1 MVVKTVVSQGRPLR
15 EGSVLPDFDDP
26 RYAHRPIPPVP
37 VPSWSELSSKS
48 GKRPAEAYD
57 DQFFEA
63 YDFPDVKRQ
72 RLSNLADANG
82 DDDVVQ
88 SVEQVEPLQGVEFIP
103 PNSQTIIHDSQS
115 SPRDELFQPIVQPPV
130 LENYPALFQH
140 SDTSTSRKD
149 HLHAHGLKA
158 DQMSESST
166 DLPLPKTRKALLYD
180 PTHVK
185 TQALLTPPSDAS
197 KRKPNGETRSVH
209 VHGSKIKS
217 SPTQATTSSLRRP
230 GTVRKSI
237 YDMEESDDIECSEMS
252 PNSKLAAGKKL
263 SRSSSGS
270 KGSSKGSHV
279 RKEMG
284 SLDMFAGSVPNSEVV
299 KLMED
304 GGVIQPESAK
314 RPRKTISYGS
324 QEYNFRAD
332 EDVCGQQVDA
342 PQVREASATSS
353 HPPNATSYENESG
366 IREDANVAPEETTI
380 SKGRNPTTSGQID
393 AVPPTTK
400 PVEQTSPGDKSRRR
414 RKKSQIASG
423 KFTEPHNLD
432 TTQQQL
438 DAKQS
443 TPIDS
448 PGEQLLE
455 MQASSQKSGQDSLK
469 NDLKKTKK
477 QTKAEQK
484 KQEAAAGT
492 ALISATS
499 TQREELQKPGRDRKT
514 KAANGPPMV
523 DVRAIEKRARSDSA
537 PKSPYARASPPEGS
551 VGLGFTNSPRRPS
564 VVSRSSS
571 SFSPRRLFREPPAS
585 TKVVT
590 SVDLKDTK
598 SSPDSSDGSADESSD
613 ASSDESAEAA
623 LATPSKPPPPEK
635 AQTPYRKFIARP
647 KHNIERQ
654 EAIKEATSNKV
665 TAEPA
670 LRADSPVVSSV
681 TLPKGMTLEQY
692 EAKKKQFKDVL
703 PKTKA
708 TADPK
713 VKKELEAQAERAVL
727 ARASSK
733 GSTSSVAPSDQPQAK
748 IKPKKSTVTKD
759 AILASTTGAASG
771 QTSKQPAGPAQKKT
785 ARSTTKPAAT
795 SSTIASES
803 IKSSQPVRAKTT
815 PAATASKSGAAT
827 LTTDPEPG
835 NRLKHLKHKIASRSA
850 RSSPAPLM
858 FATSTKPII
867 KGFNALDEDS
877 EDDSDSDS
885 DEDDDKD
892 EEEKR
897 VNVIKAAK
905 PDQSTR
911 SAVINSDE
919 DTGDSSEDDED

>member
-1 MVVKTVVSQGRPLR
+1 VVVKTVVSQGRPLR

-37 VPSWSELSSKS
+37 VPSWSEPSSKS
-48 GKRPAEAYD
+48 GKRPAEEYD

-72 RLSNLADANG
+72 RLSNLADADG

-88 SVEQVEPLQGVEFIP
+88 SVEQVGPLQGVEFVP

-115 SPRDELFQPIVQPPV
+115 SPREEVFQPLVQPPV
-130 LENYPALFQH
+130 LEYTSALFQH
-140 SDTSTSRKD
+140 SDTSASRKD
-149 HLHAHGLKA
+149 HLHVHGLKA

-166 DLPLPKTRKALLYD
+166 DLPLPKSRKPLLYD
-180 PTHVK
+180 PNHDK

-217 SPTQATTSSLRRP
+217 SPTQATSSSLRRP

-237 YDMEESDDIECSEMS
+237 YDMEASDDIECSEMS

-270 KGSSKGSHV
+270 KGSATGSRV

-284 SLDMFAGSVPNSEVV
+284 SLDIFAGTVPNSEVV

-314 RPRKTISYGS
+314 RPRKTISYSS

-332 EDVCGQQVDA
+332 EDVCDQQVDA
-342 PQVREASATSS
+342 PQVRKASVARS
-353 HPPNATSYENESG
+353 HPPNATTYKDESG
-366 IREDANVAPEETTI
+366 TRKDVNAVPEETTM
-380 SKGRNPTTSGQID
+380 SKGRQPTTLTQID

-400 PVEQTSPGDKSRRR
+400 PLEQTSPGDRSRRR

-423 KFTEPHNLD
+423 EFTEPHNLD
-432 TTQQQL
+432 TTQQRL

-455 MQASSQKSGQDSLK
+455 MQTSSQKSGQDSLK

-477 QTKAEQK
+477 QSKIEQK
-484 KQEAAAGT
+484 RQEAVAGT
-492 ALISATS
+492 AMISAT
-499 TQREELQKPGRDRKT
+499 TLQLKGPQKPGRDYKT
-514 KAANGPPMV
+514 KAVNSFPTV
-523 DVRAIEKRARSDSA
+523 DVKVIKERARSDSA

-551 VGLGFTNSPRRPS
+551 VGLGFTNSPRRS
-564 VVSRSSS
+564 SIVSRSGS
-571 SFSPRRLFREPPAS
+571 SFSPRRLFQEQPAS
-585 TKVVT
+585 TKVLT
-590 SVDLKDTK
+590 SDDLKETG
-598 SSPDSSDGSADESSD
+598 SSHDSSD
-613 ASSDESAEAA
+613 ASSDESTEAA

-635 AQTPYRKFIARP
+635 AQTPYQKFIARP
-647 KHNIERQ
+647 KQNIERQ
-654 EAIKEATSNKV
+654 EAINEATSNKV

-670 LRADSPVVSSV
+670 LRSNSPVVSSV

-692 EAKKKQFKDVL
+692 EAKTKQFKDAL

-713 VKKELEAQAERAVL
+713 VKKELEARAERAVL

-733 GSTSSVAPSDQPQAK
+733 GSTSSVAPSEQPQAK
-748 IKPKKSTVTKD
+748 IKPKKSAVAKD
-759 AILASTTGAASG
+759 ASLASTTSAASK
-771 QTSKQPAGPAQKKT
+771 QASKTPEGPAQKR
-785 ARSTTKPAAT
+785 AASSATKSAV
-795 SSTIASES
+795 IVSES
-803 IKSSQPVRAKTT
+803 SKSSESARAKTT
-815 PAATASKSGAAT
+815 QAAAASKSKAAT
-827 LTTDPEPG
+827 LTTDPGPG

-850 RSSPAPLM
+850 RSSPAPLL

-877 EDDSDSDS
+877 EDDSDSGS
-885 DEDDDKD
+885 DEDNDKD

-919 DTGDSSEDDED
+919 DTDDSSEDDED